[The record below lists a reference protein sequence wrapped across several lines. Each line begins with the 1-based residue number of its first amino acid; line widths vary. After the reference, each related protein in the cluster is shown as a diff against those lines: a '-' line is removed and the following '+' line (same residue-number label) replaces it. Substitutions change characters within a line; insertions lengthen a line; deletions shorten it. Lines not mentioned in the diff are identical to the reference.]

1 MYKRENEATTPCV
14 SAVGTFG
21 LALIG
26 VRLNGGKLLMPFD
39 ITSLPEAPTSK
50 NEKDNNPFRSEAV
63 LSRVTIP
70 KSLKN
75 DSLSAKKALA
85 HKPDTFPKRKVA
97 VGIGLGSYPKTQ
109 LCNSLVPADDD
120 LSFGLG
126 SDTISS
132 CPK

>member
-1 MYKRENEATTPCV
+1 MYKRENEATTPCA

-97 VGIGLGSYPKTQ
+97 AIL
-109 LCNSLVPADDD
+109 LCL
-120 LSFGLG
+120 L
-126 SDTISS
+126 TMI
-132 CPK
+132 